1 MAAPGGALDQ
11 SVSIAFRFLYV
22 AVAALALLWLA
33 SGFVPV
39 EPGSRA
45 VVLRFGAVVRTTDAG
60 LAWAWPRPIE
70 EVVRLP
76 GPERQL
82 TQAVAL
88 LDVPGRAAGGAKPV
102 GVELDL
108 RENGY
113 LITGDGGV
121 IHLTGTVTYRVSD
134 PVAYLSSRDRLPPA
148 IERAF
153 CTGAIRAS
161 AGRTID
167 GVLSAGAGAAG
178 AAGDL
183 KAAEHRERLAG
194 DVRTVMNQTLSQLA
208 AGIEVLRVDLNAGLP
223 DRAKPFFEQVVAAE
237 SEAARKVAESRTD
250 AERYRQD
257 GQQQRT
263 RLIEQAQA
271 AAREEVVR
279 ATVATDRIAAL
290 AAEATPARRALLLTR
305 LYRERIEAVLAR
317 AGSVSVVP
325 NGPVK
330 LIVPG
335 AETR

>member
-22 AVAALALLWLA
+22 AVGALALLWLA
-33 SGFVPV
+33 SGFKPV
-39 EPGSRA
+39 EAGARA
-45 VVLRFGAVVRTTDAG
+45 VVLRFGAVVRTADAG
-60 LAWAWPRPIE
+60 LVWAWPRPIE
-70 EVVRLP
+70 SVELLP
-76 GPERQL
+76 GPERPL
-82 TQAVAL
+82 TQAVTV
-88 LDVPGRAAGGAKPV
+88 LDVPGRAEGNAKL
-102 GVELDL
+102 GDELDL
-108 RENGY
+108 RKNGY

-121 IHLTGTVTYRVSD
+121 IHLTGTVTYHVTD
-134 PVAYLSSRDRLPPA
+134 PVAYLSSRDRLSPA

-167 GVLSAGAGAAG
+167 GVLSAGS
-178 AAGDL
+178 GDV

-194 DVRTVMNQTLSQLA
+194 DVRAVMNQILGQLA
-208 AGIEVLRVDLNAGLP
+208 AGVEVLRVDLNAGLP

-305 LYRERIEAVLAR
+305 LYRDRIEAVLAR

-335 AETR
+335 AEAR

>member
-11 SVSIAFRFLYV
+11 SVAIAFRFLYV
-22 AVAALALLWLA
+22 AVCALALLWLA

-60 LAWAWPRPIE
+60 LVWAWPRPIE

-82 TQAVAL
+82 TQAVAV
-88 LDVPGRAAGGAKPV
+88 LDVPGRAEGRAKLGG
-102 GVELDL
+102 ELDL

-121 IHLTGTVTYRVSD
+121 IHLTGSVTYRVTD
-134 PVAYLSSRDRLPPA
+134 PVAYLSSRDRLAPA

-178 AAGDL
+178 DL

-194 DVRTVMNQTLSQLA
+194 DVRVVMNQVLVQLA
-208 AGIEVLRVDLNAGLP
+208 AGVEVLRVDLNAGLP

-305 LYRERIEAVLAR
+305 LYRDRIEAVLTR

-335 AETR
+335 ADTR

>member
-11 SVSIAFRFLYV
+11 TVSIAFRFLYV
-22 AVAALALLWLA
+22 AVGALALLWLG

-39 EPGSRA
+39 EPGARA

-60 LAWAWPRPIE
+60 LVWAWPRPIE

-76 GPERQL
+76 GPDRQL
-82 TQAVAL
+82 TQAVAV
-88 LDVPGRAAGGAKPV
+88 LDVPGRASGSAKLGAA
-102 GVELDL
+102 LDL

-121 IHLTGTVTYRVSD
+121 IHLAGTVTYRVAE
-134 PVAYLSSRDRLPPA
+134 PVAYLAARERLAPA

-153 CTGAIRAS
+153 CTAAIRAS

-167 GVLSAGAGAAG
+167 GVLSAGAGN
-178 AAGDL
+178 GDL
-183 KAAEHRERLAG
+183 QAAERRERLAG
-194 DVRTVMNQTLSQLA
+194 DLRAVMNRTLGELA
-208 AGIEVLRVDLNAGLP
+208 TGVEVLRVDLNAGLP

-290 AAEATPARRALLLTR
+290 AAEATPERRALLLTR

-325 NGPVK
+325 NGPVR

-335 AETR
+335 AEAR

>member
-11 SVSIAFRFLYV
+11 SVAIAFRFLYV
-22 AVAALALLWLA
+22 AVGALALLWLG
-33 SGFVPV
+33 SGFQAV

-60 LAWAWPRPIE
+60 LVWAWPRPIE

-82 TQAVAL
+82 TQAVTA
-88 LDVPGRAAGGAKPV
+88 LDVPGRAEGKARPGA
-102 GVELDL
+102 ELDL

-121 IHLTGTVTYRVSD
+121 VHLAGTVTYRVAD
-134 PVAYLSSRDRLPPA
+134 PVAYLASRERLAPA

-153 CTGAIRAS
+153 CAGAIRAG

-167 GVLSAGAGAAG
+167 GVLAAGAGAS

-183 KAAEHRERLAG
+183 QAAERRERLAG
-194 DVRTVMNQTLSQLA
+194 DVRTVMNQALARVA
-208 AGIEVLRVDLNAGLP
+208 AGVEVVRVDLNAGLP

-290 AAEATPARRALLLTR
+290 AAEATPARRVLLLTR
-305 LYRERIEAVLAR
+305 LYRERIEAILAR

-325 NGPVK
+325 DGPVR

-335 AETR
+335 AESR

>member
-1 MAAPGGALDQ
+1 MAAQGGALDQ
-11 SVSIAFRFLYV
+11 TVAIAFRFLYV

-45 VVLRFGAVVRTTDAG
+45 VVLRFGAVVRTADAG
-60 LAWAWPRPIE
+60 LVWAWPRPIE

-76 GPERQL
+76 GPDSQR
-82 TQAVAL
+82 TQAVGV
-88 LDVPGRAAGGAKPV
+88 LDVAGRAQNSIKLGG
-102 GVELDL
+102 ELDL

-121 IHLTGTVTYRVSD
+121 VHLTGTVTYRVKD
-134 PVAYLSSRDRLPPA
+134 PVAYLVTRDRLAPA

-153 CTGAIRAS
+153 CTGAIRAG

-167 GVLSAGAGAAG
+167 GVLSAGAGVGDLG
-178 AAGDL
+178 AA
-183 KAAEHRERLAG
+183 ERRERLAG
-194 DVRTVMNQTLSQLA
+194 EVRAVMNVILTQLA
-208 AGIEVLRVDLNAGLP
+208 TGVDVLRIDLNAALP
-223 DRAKPFFEQVVAAE
+223 ERAKPFFEQVVAAE
-237 SEAARKVAESRTD
+237 SEAARKVAEANTD
-250 AERYRQD
+250 SERYRQD

-279 ATVATDRIAAL
+279 ANIATDRIAAL

-305 LYRERIEAVLAR
+305 LYRERIEAILAR

-325 NGPVK
+325 NAPVK

-335 AETR
+335 AEAR